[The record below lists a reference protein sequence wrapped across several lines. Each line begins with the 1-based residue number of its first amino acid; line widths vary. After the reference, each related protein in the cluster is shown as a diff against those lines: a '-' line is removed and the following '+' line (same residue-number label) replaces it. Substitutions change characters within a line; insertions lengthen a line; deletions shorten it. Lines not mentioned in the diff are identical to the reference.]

1 MSKITDLAAQMIR
14 NNPNIQQ
21 TPFAQAGMNAILN
34 NDAKAGEQLANNILK
49 SVGMTKEQAL
59 QIAKQQNLFGG
70 FHG

>member
-1 MSKITDLAAQMIR
+1 MSKLTDMAAQMIR

-21 TPFAQAGMNAILN
+21 SPFAQAGMNAILN

-59 QIAKQQNLFGG
+59 NLAKNQNLF
-70 FHG
+70 